1 MSCKKGIIHLVRT
14 QAAYTCFLSDCK
26 RKFNYYMRTISSISK
41 LLRKADEVIQTEFIP
56 AITGAL

>member
-1 MSCKKGIIHLVRT
+1 MSCKKGIIRLVRT

-26 RKFNYYMRTISSISK
+26 RKFNYSMRTIPGISK

-56 AITGAL
+56 AITGEL